1 MDQVLDDSA
10 EQSRSVCA
18 LSPLTKLIDDNEGAS
33 SRVSKCESS
42 PVSVRVERGER
53 RPSERDLL
61 EVNHERRRSLVRP
74 SEYEQSEEKL
84 KIPTRVM
91 DSRVEILVMI
101 RSVNPMMAASTGMN
115 DPGADAQTH

>member
-42 PVSVRVERGER
+42 PVSVRVE
-53 RPSERDLL
+53 
-61 EVNHERRRSLVRP
+61 
-74 SEYEQSEEKL
+74 
-84 KIPTRVM
+84 
-91 DSRVEILVMI
+91 
-101 RSVNPMMAASTGMN
+101 
-115 DPGADAQTH
+115 